1 MLGATTAEVH
11 LSIGQRGF
19 PDRRVFPPS
28 QLFYMF
34 KKKRM
39 LEVILIRWDV
49 GSAHETGPSESSLPH
64 ESRRGSR
71 HRAVVH
77 WRLRQHHL
85 QERHRPIRPLYRRA
99 SSCHRRQ
106 PLTRQGGR
114 APRCSG
120 GSARRLDSASFR
132 YDGTA
137 HCQARP
143 EQIISTGGL
152 AKAIKSCFKSRICNS
167 YLCRGRTVSR
177 QQSGWWALATLH
189 HLCLLLLM

>member
-1 MLGATTAEVH
+1 MLASYYSIPLVTTRVLGSWVKNKSIRRRQRCYSYAYSERNIADNQVLGATTAEVH

-19 PDRRVFPPS
+19 PDRRVFPPIRF
-28 QLFYMF
+28 FYI

-39 LEVILIRWDV
+39 LEAILIRWDV
-49 GSAHETGPSESSLPH
+49 GSAHGTGPSKSSLPH

-114 APRCSG
+114 APRCCG

-137 HCQARP
+137 HCQARHRNK
-143 EQIISTGGL
+143 L
-152 AKAIKSCFKSRICNS
+152 YR
-167 YLCRGRTVSR
+167 RVV
-177 QQSGWWALATLH
+177 
-189 HLCLLLLM
+189 